1 MSASGT
7 RRQTRSQTAG
17 SVAPSVVGSHSGSD
31 TTSRHAGSQAGSRAG
46 THDGSRKIRG
56 PRSLDT
62 YGSKDSDR
70 AAAQQRRQELS
81 QNVGSAFGRSFAQDA
96 RRANPSRVLDPND
109 QFQQAEPSGI
119 FNTSR
124 TNDTT
129 GNDFVHHDLDG
140 ATARH
145 TPANNFA
152 RAPRQTSRYIA
163 ANTAPAK
170 FDFDKF
176 AWRWLSYLVLVM
188 LTAACLAAFTYYSTV
203 LIKYEYTTRTGGK
216 IHALDGKI
224 HSLDG
229 NVQALDGNF
238 QAFVQGHE
246 SLVQQVARYDEILNH
261 RMDSMEERLLNLKD
275 HEDLSIFGGKQSVDW
290 FHPSNMAVTI
300 SKYTSPEKLRKVGG
314 WLGLFKKQAA
324 FK

>member
-1 MSASGT
+1 MSASGN

-17 SVAPSVVGSHSGSD
+17 SVAPSVAGSISGSD
-31 TTSRHAGSQAGSRAG
+31 TTSRHAPSQAGSRAG
-46 THDGSRKIRG
+46 THDGSRKTRG

-62 YGSKDSDR
+62 YGSKDSR

-81 QNVGSAFGRSFAQDA
+81 QNVGSAFSRSFAQDA
-96 RRANPSRVLDPND
+96 RQANPSRVLDPND
-109 QFQQAEPSGI
+109 QFQQVEPSAV
-119 FNTSR
+119 FTTSR
-124 TNDTT
+124 YGNDTT

-152 RAPRQTSRYIA
+152 RAPRQNSRYNA
-163 ANTAPAK
+163 ANAAPAK

-216 IHALDGKI
+216 IHALDGNVQA
-224 HSLDG
+224 LDG
-229 NVQALDGNF
+229 NVQAL
-238 QAFVQGHE
+238 VQGHE

-275 HEDLSIFGGKQSVDW
+275 HEDLSFFGGKQSVDW

-314 WLGLFKKQAA
+314 WLGLFKSQAA

>member
-17 SVAPSVVGSHSGSD
+17 SVAPSVVGSNSGSD

-109 QFQQAEPSGI
+109 QFQQVEPSGI

-152 RAPRQTSRYIA
+152 RAPRQNSRYIA

-216 IHALDGKI
+216 IHALDG
-224 HSLDG
+224 
-229 NVQALDGNF
+229 NVQAL
-238 QAFVQGHE
+238 VQGQE
-246 SLVQQVARYDEILNH
+246 SLAQQDEEIRQQMFLRDESLNH

-275 HEDLSIFGGKQSVDW
+275 HEDLSVFGGKQSVDW

-314 WLGLFKKQAA
+314 WLGLFKRQAA